1 MPPAPAGRQP
11 AIDIDEQI
19 DFQRRSWLAQRVSWV
34 VMALL
39 LGAAALG
46 FFGMGPLSRT
56 RVTVGPNVSVEYH
69 KWIRAHTPT
78 QLRFLVGET
87 AAEPTRLH
95 LSHALLSHLR
105 IERIEPEPSWSRADS
120 DGIGYEFRIR
130 GPAPVVFHV
139 RAEQAGRVIG
149 RIRAGDDA
157 PVELPLLVW
166 P

>member
-1 MPPAPAGRQP
+1 VPPAPAGRQP

-34 VMALL
+34 IMALL
-39 LGAAALG
+39 LGAATVG

-56 RVTVGPNVSVEYH
+56 RVTVGSNVSVEYH
-69 KWIRAHTPT
+69 KWIRVRAPT
-78 QLRFLVGET
+78 ELRFQVGET

-95 LSHALLSHLR
+95 LSHSLLSGLR
-105 IERIEPEPSWSRADS
+105 IDRIEPEPSWSRADP
-120 DGIGYEFRIR
+120 DGIGYEFRVR
-130 GPAPVVFHV
+130 GPAPVVFYV

-149 RIRAGDDA
+149 RIRAGDGA
-157 PVELPLLVW
+157 PVELPFLVW